1 MRYGGDVE
9 EMPCQDGQ
17 QTHAHARGCG
27 GLTCLAALCD
37 AAETTYS
44 SAGAARPRGRRRA
57 PGDPPLECQMLHSP
71 HTPVASWEAARTV
84 VHIAC
89 VRDRTH
95 VVAAC
100 TVYRTHVVAACTVYR
115 THVVAACDAMP
126 LACACDASPPTL
138 LPPRDGMM
146 PP

>member
-27 GLTCLAALCD
+27 GLTCLAASCD

-71 HTPVASWEAARTV
+71 HTPVASWEAAPPVLWCTL
-84 VHIAC
+84 
-89 VRDRTH
+89 H
-95 VVAAC
+95 VYVTAHMSLPPVLC
-100 TVYRTHVVAACTVYR
+100 TAHMSLPPVLCTAHMSLPHVTRCRLPVP
-115 THVVAACDAMP
+115 AMP
-126 LACACDASPPTL
+126 ARRRCCRPAM
-138 LPPRDGMM
+138 G
-146 PP
+146 